1 MIMPNKVY
9 DILKWI
15 CMILLPAVVALYASL
30 SSTWGWP
37 NSEEIVATLAAIEV
51 FMGAVLKI
59 STANYNKRQ
68 AVTIDHK

>member
-15 CMILLPAVVALYASL
+15 CMILLPAVIALYASL
-30 SSTWGWP
+30 SATWGWP
-37 NSEEIVATLAAIEV
+37 NSEEIVATMAAIEV

-68 AVTIDHK
+68 AVTTDPK

>member
-15 CMILLPAVVALYASL
+15 CMILLPAAIALYASL
-30 SSTWGWP
+30 SATWGWP
-37 NSEEIVATLAAIEV
+37 YSEETVATLAAIEV
-51 FMGAVLKI
+51 FMGAVLKV